1 LTIQFFALFER
12 PNLGVTK
19 PNRMSLAIISPGRDP
34 KVWIEALRYHQP
46 GIDLQIYPEIDRPEE
61 VEMALL
67 WQHPPGYLK
76 NFPNLKLI
84 SSLGAGV
91 DHILSDPAVGESL
104 PIVRIVDE
112 KLTWSM
118 TNYVIMGVL
127 NFHRQFLRYYHDQK
141 AKVWDMSTPEVPV
154 KVGVMGVGAL
164 GGDVLTKL
172 AGLGFE
178 VVGFGFSD
186 KKDFPYPYFQKEQ
199 LEAFLAEINV
209 LVCLLPLTPETEGI
223 LNLSLF
229 RKCTKGTF
237 LINVARGKHLIE
249 ADLLVALNEGM
260 LSGAL
265 LDVYQVEPLPR
276 DHPFWEEKRIQL
288 TPHIASVT
296 NPKAAAPQIIENYN
310 RIKADLPLL
319 NLVNRTRGY

>member
-1 LTIQFFALFER
+1 MI
-12 PNLGVTK
+12 
-19 PNRMSLAIISPGRDP
+19 MSIAIISPGRDP
-34 KVWIEALRYHQP
+34 KAWIAALQHHHP
-46 GIDLQIYPEIDRPEE
+46 DLDLQIFPHIDRPED

-91 DHILSDPAVGESL
+91 DHILSDPAVGDEL

-127 NFHRQFLRYYHDQK
+127 NFHRQLVRYQEDQK
-141 AKVWDMSTPEVPV
+141 KKVWDMSNPEIPTR
-154 KVGVMGVGAL
+154 VGVMGVGAL
-164 GGDVLTKL
+164 GGDVLDKL
-172 AGLGFE
+172 NGLEFE
-178 VVGFGFSD
+178 VVGFGFSE
-186 KKDFPYPYFQKEQ
+186 KNEFRYSYYQKNQ
-199 LEAFLAEINV
+199 LAEFLSKVNV

-229 RKCTKGTF
+229 RKCKKGTF

-249 ADLLVALNEGM
+249 EDLLVALEEGFI
-260 LSGAL
+260 SGAL
-265 LDVYQVEPLPR
+265 LDVYRTEPLPES
-276 DHPFWEEKRIQL
+276 HPFWNEKRIQL

-296 NPKAAAPQIIENYN
+296 NPLAAAPQIIENYK
-310 RIKADLPLL
+310 RLIASLPLL